1 MFKYINQINEE
12 AFLLDFGSKIDIEI
26 NTTVNLF
33 AKIILNSPKKI
44 QALKITNIVPSYNKI
59 LIRFDPSIKKKN
71 KIIDY
76 LKSIKIS
83 QKKNNEK
90 SKIIEIPVCYDDK
103 YAIDLNYIS
112 KITNLNK
119 NEIIDLHTNTL
130 FHVYMIGFLPGL
142 PFMGNIDK
150 IVNLPRKLTP
160 RINIPKG
167 SIGIVDNLCVIYPQN
182 SPGGWNII
190 GRTPVEIFPNV
201 YKNSFNINAGDK
213 IKFKMIT
220 KNEFIN
226 YD

>member
-213 IKFKMIT
+213 IKFKKNT